1 MMKWWELFPT
11 RYTSNMLF
19 RPWVKTEEKTVR
31 EGAGGQGPE
40 HGWGSRALTGRPM
53 RQRDQSRA
61 CLPSYAKVVWLPLN
75 DPSPAPWPSCPCAGP
90 LEHSTFLSFF
100 SFPSSPRQM
109 LTMSLP
115 GGLVHFLSPAP
126 FLCPSDPQLRRVDG
140 REMEARGGE
149 RVRRDWRGEK
159 RVSIPIQLG
168 QERAPGAEQE
178 TASPLSSLWTVSMG
192 GALPPLTCVSGN
204 HPDGSVAK

>member
-1 MMKWWELFPT
+1 
-11 RYTSNMLF
+11 
-19 RPWVKTEEKTVR
+19 
-31 EGAGGQGPE
+31 
-40 HGWGSRALTGRPM
+40 
-53 RQRDQSRA
+53 
-61 CLPSYAKVVWLPLN
+61 
-75 DPSPAPWPSCPCAGP
+75 
-90 LEHSTFLSFF
+90 
-100 SFPSSPRQM
+100 M

-168 QERAPGAEQE
+168 QERVPGAEQE

-192 GALPPLTCVSGN
+192 GALPSLTCVSGN